1 MELKF
6 EFLETLLQYDYVQI
20 NRPWLFNHP
29 RVSRWVGSTNATMP
43 QQSVHPIPRY

>member
-6 EFLETLLQYDYVQI
+6 EFLDILLQYDYVHI

-29 RVSRWVGSTNATMP
+29 KVSQRACQTREV
-43 QQSVHPIPRY
+43 